1 MGKIKWTDSQKKI
14 IESRGRNL
22 LVSAGAGSG
31 KTTVMIE
38 RIISLI
44 LDKEKPTPVSKFLII
59 SFTKASAMDMKNKL
73 IKKLS
78 ELEPT
83 PYVLEQLDDVLTSDV
98 SSLHS
103 FCARLLKSYF
113 YEVGLDPTFVV
124 FDEDEANALKEKA
137 LTKLFEQ
144 KTQDA
149 DAMFYELVDIFA
161 KKRKDVTLKNI
172 ILDIYNFMCSV
183 DKKDDWFES
192 TINTLY
198 ETDIEHNSGAR
209 IILSHMIAEKRR
221 MLEEISKIKD
231 ECVRVGETNLI
242 AYVDAL
248 ESKVLNIREDQNLVE
263 NAKRLQK
270 LERLPNIPSVEEK
283 FAWLKEKVKE
293 LKESVNERMKKLQE
307 YALVKDVEFYELT
320 LQLTQ
325 KLVFELYKLEKEFV
339 KIYDELK
346 KEKGGLD
353 FNDLEE
359 NTLKILENPIILEE
373 LKEKYDY
380 IMVDEYQDINSVQ
393 EEILTL
399 LSKDDNRFMVGDV
412 KQSIYRFRLCDPQ
425 IFIEKYK
432 KYGKNSNAGELIKL
446 NENFRSKKSI
456 LQFINEIFKP
466 NMTNDFGEVDYASE
480 ALLVAGSESQKDEK
494 IRTKILIADTGK
506 ESKQSQEDFKV
517 YSVKDDQ
524 QSVVFEKNA
533 KAEGLM
539 IADEI
544 YDLMANEKIKDGDNE
559 RRIKFSDITILVQ
572 SRKSAYFDK
581 IVETLRMREIPVS
594 TDVEGNCVDD
604 EFVFAVLSFLQ
615 VVACEKV
622 DFSLFNLLKSKLFD
636 FSANEL
642 AEICYDA
649 DSKKFFYQNL
659 ADAYEH
665 GTLSEQTH
673 EKLGDFF
680 NTLAFYREKA
690 KFLSAKEIVK
700 QILKEKNMIVKMS
713 FEMEGEKSKQKMSKF
728 ISNLGNKTV
737 FELLSDN
744 SFLEMKSDSI
754 WSSDSVKVMTIHK
767 SKGLEFKVLFLAMA
781 SREFNFDSMKKN
793 VLISKDIGIGL
804 DFYDKELRYKTSTL
818 AKQAVRLLE
827 TRKMLEEQQR
837 LLYVALTRATDF
849 LFVVTSTSF
858 EKIPER
864 MPANPTRF
872 IDFMGHLIKNPSNYP
887 DLKYVIKL
895 HDVKSLLERSDEKQ
909 YQQVIF
915 EKQEISEKTKNILN
929 QKYAFENDINVPM
942 KVAVTSLLKDN
953 VEEQSKVSFFDEEL
967 SKSSTKEGTLYHLVL
982 SHLDFSKKT
991 DDEIKSQLI
1000 AMEEKGIISH
1010 EEMETIVVE
1019 KISNLFSNP
1028 EFQNLV
1034 SNADHIFREKEFF
1047 ALNKTETSSSVM
1059 QGIVDLLVIKDNEMI
1074 VLDFKTGNLN
1084 SQKLEKYKLQVA
1096 IYADAMERSFNLP
1109 VKKKGIIG
1117 INSGEIIFV

>member
-1 MGKIKWTDSQKKI
+1 MGKIKWTDSQKEI
-14 IESRGRNL
+14 IESRGCNL

-149 DAMFYELVDIFA
+149 DANFYELVDIFA
-161 KKRKDVTLKNI
+161 KKRKDVALKDA
-172 ILDIYNFMCSV
+172 ILDIHNFMCSV
-183 DKKDDWFES
+183 DKKDEWFEN

-198 ETDIEHNSGAR
+198 ETDIEHNSGAK

-231 ECVRVGETNLI
+231 ECVCVGETNLI

-270 LERLPNIPSVEEK
+270 FERLPRIPSVEEK
-283 FAWLKEKVKE
+283 FAWLKERVDQ
-293 LKESVNERMKKLQE
+293 LRASVNDRMKKLQE
-307 YALVKDVEFYELT
+307 YALVKDVELYELT

-346 KEKGGLD
+346 KERGGLD

-373 LKEKYDY
+373 LKSKYDY

-393 EEILTL
+393 EKILTL

-432 KYGKNSNAGELIKL
+432 KYGKESNAGKLIKL
-446 NENFRSKKSI
+446 NENFRSKENI

-466 NMTNDFGEVDYASE
+466 NMTSDFGGVDYASE
-480 ALLVAGSESQKDEK
+480 AMLVAGSESQKDEK
-494 IRTKILIADTGK
+494 IRTKILIADIEK
-506 ESKQSQEDFKV
+506 ESKQGQENFKV
-517 YSVKDDQ
+517 YSVKDDE
-524 QSVVFEKNA
+524 QSVVFEKDA

-544 YDLMANEKIKDGDNE
+544 YDLMANEKIKDGDKE

-622 DFSLFNLLKSKLFD
+622 DFSLFNLMKSKLFD

-665 GTLSEQTH
+665 GTLSKNTH

-744 SFLEMKSDSI
+744 SFLEMKSDSV

-804 DFYDKELRYKTSTL
+804 DFYDQELRYKTSTL

-858 EKIPER
+858 EKIPKK
-864 MPANPTRF
+864 MPVNPTRF
-872 IDFMGHLIKNPSNYP
+872 IDFMGHLIKNSSDYP

-895 HDVKSLLERSDEKQ
+895 YDVKSLLERSDEKQ

-929 QKYAFENDINVPM
+929 QKYAFENDVNIPM

-953 VEEQSKVSFFDEEL
+953 VDEESKVSFFDEEL
-967 SKSSTKEGTLYHLVL
+967 SKSSAKEGTLYHLVL

-1034 SNADHIFREKEFF
+1034 SNADHVFREKEFF

-1059 QGIVDLLVIKDNEMI
+1059 QGIVDLLVIKGNEMI
-1074 VLDFKTGNLN
+1074 VLDYKTGNLTN
-1084 SQKLEKYKLQVA
+1084 TKLEKYKLQVA
-1096 IYADAMERSFNLP
+1096 IYADAMERSFGLP
-1109 VKKKGIIG
+1109 VKKKGIIS
-1117 INSGEIIFV
+1117 INSGEIFFV

>member
-1 MGKIKWTDSQKKI
+1 MGKIKWTDAQKKI
-14 IESRGRNL
+14 IESREQNL

-98 SSLHS
+98 SNLHS

-124 FDEDEANALKEKA
+124 LDEDEASALKQKA

-144 KTQDA
+144 KTQEA
-149 DAMFYELVDIFA
+149 DANFYELIDVFA
-161 KKRKDVTLKNI
+161 KKRKDVGLKEI
-172 ILDIYNFMCSV
+172 ILKIHDFMCSV
-183 DKKDDWFES
+183 DRKDDWFER

-198 ETDIEHNSGAR
+198 ETDLEANSGAK
-209 IILSHMIAEKRR
+209 IILSHMIAERR
-221 MLEEISKIKD
+221 RLLEEISSVKN
-231 ECVRVGETNLI
+231 ECVKVGEESLI
-242 AYVDAL
+242 SYVDAL
-248 ESKVLNIREDQNLVE
+248 ESKVLNIREDQNFVE
-263 NAKRLQK
+263 NAKRIQTF
-270 LERLPNIPSVEEK
+270 ERLPNIPSVPEK
-283 FAWLKEKVKE
+283 LEWLKEKVKIV
-293 LKESVNERMKKLQE
+293 KDSVNDRMKKLQE
-307 YALVKDVEFYELT
+307 YAVVKDIDLYEDT
-320 LQLTQ
+320 LRLTQ
-325 KLVFELYKLEKEFV
+325 KYVFELYKLEKEFV
-339 KIYDELK
+339 KIYAELK
-346 KEKGGLD
+346 KERGGLD

-359 NTLKILENPIILEE
+359 NTLKVLENPIILEE
-373 LKEKYDY
+373 LKSKYDY

-393 EEILTL
+393 EKILSL

-425 IFIEKYK
+425 IFLDKYK
-432 KYGKNSNAGELIKL
+432 NYNQENGAGKLIKL
-446 NENFRSKKSI
+446 NENFRSKENI
-456 LQFINEIFKP
+456 LQFINEVFKP
-466 NMTNDFGEVDYASE
+466 NMTNDFGGVDYASE
-480 ALLVAGSESQKDEK
+480 AMLVAGDESQKDEK

-506 ESKQSQEDFKV
+506 EPKEEQQELKV
-517 YSVKDDQ
+517 YSVKDDM
-524 QSVVFEKNA
+524 QSVVMEKNA
-533 KAEGLM
+533 RAEGLM

-544 YDLMANEKIKDGDNE
+544 YDVMANETIKDGDRE

-572 SRKSAYFDK
+572 SRTSAYFDK
-581 IVETLRMREIPVS
+581 LVETLRMREIPVA

-604 EFVFAVLSFLQ
+604 EFVFAVLSFLE

-642 AEICYDA
+642 AEICHDS

-659 ADAYEH
+659 SEALER
-665 GTLSEQTH
+665 GTLSKHTH
-673 EKLGDFF
+673 EKLEDFF

-700 QILKEKNMIVKMS
+700 QILKEKNMIEKMS
-713 FEMEGEKSKQKMSKF
+713 FEMEGEKSKQKLSKF
-728 ISNLGNKTV
+728 ISSLGNKTV

-744 SFLEMKSDSI
+744 SMSEIKSDSV

-781 SREFNFDSMKKN
+781 SREFNLESMKSN
-793 VLISKDIGIGL
+793 VLISKDLGIGM
-804 DFYDKELRYKTSTL
+804 DFYDRELRYKTSTI
-818 AKQAVRLLE
+818 AKQAVRLCE
-827 TRKMLEEQQR
+827 TRKTLEEQQR

-849 LFVVTSTSF
+849 LFIVASTSF
-858 EKIPER
+858 EKIPEK
-864 MPANPTRF
+864 MPANPMCF
-872 IDFMGHLIKNPSNYP
+872 VDFMGHLIKNSSNYP

-895 HDVKSLLERSDEKQ
+895 YDVKSLLESADEKQ

-915 EKQEISEKTKNILN
+915 EKQEISEETRAILN
-929 QKYAFENDINVPM
+929 HKYEFENDINVPM

-953 VEEQSKVSFFDEEL
+953 VDEQSKVSFFDEEL
-967 SKSSTKEGTLYHLVL
+967 SKSSAKEGTLYHLVL

-991 DDEIKSQLI
+991 EDEIKSQLF
-1000 AMEEKGIISH
+1000 AMEEKGIISN

-1019 KISNLFSNP
+1019 KIANFFSNP
-1028 EFQNLV
+1028 EFQNIV
-1034 SNADHIFREKEFF
+1034 SNADHVFREKEFF
-1047 ALNKTETSSSVM
+1047 ALNKTQTSSSVM
-1059 QGIVDLLVIKDNEMI
+1059 QGIVDLLILRDNEMI
-1074 VLDFKTGNLN
+1074 VLDYKTGNLN
-1084 SQKLEKYKLQVA
+1084 PQKLEKYKLQVS
-1096 IYADAMERSFNLP
+1096 IYADAMERSFGLP
-1109 VKKKGIIG
+1109 VKKKGIIN
-1117 INSGEIIFV
+1117 INTGKIIFV